1 MRTGFGARIAKLGLA
16 IGTAFALQACAATPQ
31 GSAADRI
38 FLGPVLTMDEA
49 RPGAEAVAVC
59 AGRIAA
65 VGSEREV
72 MRLRGSGT
80 QVTRLGTHALL
91 PGFFQAHAHF
101 AFIARKSM
109 LVALDP
115 PPIGATASIA
125 MIQAALRDGIAG
137 QLKQEKPI
145 LIGAGYDDTLLAE
158 KRHPTRDE
166 LDAVSRDVPIVIF
179 HISGHMAVAN
189 SKALELAH
197 IDAATADPEG
207 GHIGRRAG
215 GREPDGLLQE
225 SAMSGVMALLPAP
238 SPVATQ
244 AAFAATADDL
254 AAHGI
259 TTAVDHAA
267 SPADVAA
274 MRAFAD
280 AGKAKIDIVA
290 YPHISHGEKVFGLY
304 APEYKNGFR
313 VGGIKISL
321 DGSIQGYTGYLSEP
335 YFKQAP
341 GRDADFRGFPSAAA
355 SSIDET
361 VARLYRDSIPFAVHA
376 NGDAAIALILDA
388 AAKAQLLYQRPD
400 LRPVIIHAQTMREDQ
415 LDRAEAL
422 GLMPSFFEDHVYYW
436 GDRHRDIFLGPE
448 RAARISP
455 AASALKRH
463 MRFTLHDDA
472 PVVPADPL
480 RSVWVAVNRLTA
492 GGEVLGADQRIGVMD
507 ALKAVTLEPAYQHHE
522 EGEKGSISVGK
533 RADFV
538 ILGADPRAV
547 APESIRDISVVE
559 TIKDGRSIFTQP

>member
-1 MRTGFGARIAKLGLA
+1 METGIGTRMVKLGLA
-16 IGTAFALQACAATPQ
+16 LGTALALQACAAVPRKA
-31 GSAADRI
+31 AADRI
-38 FLGPVLTMDEA
+38 FVGSAILTMDDA
-49 RPGAEAVAVC
+49 RPTAEAVAVR

-65 VGSEREV
+65 VGSEKDV
-72 MRLRGSGT
+72 MRLKGEAT
-80 QVTRLGTHALL
+80 KVTRLETRVLL

-115 PPIGATASIA
+115 PPIGETASVGA
-125 MIQAALRDGIAG
+125 IQAALRAGLAG
-137 QLKQEKPI
+137 QEEWLV
-145 LIGAGYDDTLLAE
+145 GAGYDDSLLAE

-215 GREPDGLLQE
+215 SREPDGLLQE
-225 SAMSGVMALLPAP
+225 SAMGGIVALLPPP
-238 SPVATQ
+238 SAAATE

-259 TTAVDHAA
+259 TTVVDHAA
-267 SPADVAA
+267 SPVDVAA

-280 AGKAKIDIVA
+280 AGKAKIDLIA
-290 YPHISHGEKVFGLY
+290 YPHLSYGEKALALY
-304 APEYKNGFR
+304 APEYRNGFR
-313 VGGIKISL
+313 VGGMKITL

-341 GRDADFRGFPSAAA
+341 GRDADFRGYPSSAA
-355 SSIDET
+355 STVDET
-361 VARLYRDSIPFAVHA
+361 ISRLYRDSIPFAVHA
-376 NGDAAIALILDA
+376 NGDAAIDLMLDA
-388 AAKAQLLYQRPD
+388 VTRAQALYARPD

-415 LDRAEAL
+415 LDRAKAL

-436 GDRHRDIFLGPE
+436 GDRHRDIFLGPA
-448 RAARISP
+448 RAVRISP
-455 AASALKRH
+455 AASALKRGMH
-463 MRFTLHDDA
+463 FTLHDDA

-480 RSVWVAVNRLTA
+480 RSVWVAVNRITA
-492 GGEVLGADQRIGVMD
+492 GGVVLGADQRIGVMD

-522 EGEKGSISVGK
+522 EKEKGSITVGK
-533 RADFV
+533 RADLV
-538 ILGADPRAV
+538 ILADDPRGV
-547 APESIRDISVVE
+547 APDSIRDIKVVE
-559 TIKDGRSIFTQP
+559 TIKDGRPIFGGN

>member
-1 MRTGFGARIAKLGLA
+1 MRTGFGAQIAKLGLVL
-16 IGTAFALQACAATPQ
+16 GTAFALQACAATPR
-31 GSAADRI
+31 SPAADRI
-38 FLGPVLTMDEA
+38 FLGPVLTMNEA
-49 RPGAEAVAVC
+49 RPEAEAVAVR

-65 VGSEREV
+65 VGSAREV
-72 MRLRGSGT
+72 MRLRGEAT
-80 QVTRLGTHALL
+80 QVTHLGTHALL

-115 PPIGATASIA
+115 PPIGATASIGT
-125 MIQAALRDGIAG
+125 IQAALRDGLAE
-137 QLKQEKPI
+137 QLKQEKP
-145 LIGAGYDDTLLAE
+145 LLVGAGYDDTLLAE

-166 LDAVSRDVPIVIF
+166 LDAVSRDVPLVIF

-189 SKALELAH
+189 SKALDLAH
-197 IDAATADPEG
+197 INAVTVDPEG

-215 GREPDGLLQE
+215 SREPDGLLQE
-225 SAMSGVMALLPAP
+225 SAMSGVMALLPTP
-238 SPVATQ
+238 SPTAT
-244 AAFAATADDL
+244 ATAFAATADDL
-254 AAHGI
+254 AARGI

-280 AGKAKIDIVA
+280 AGKAKIDLIA
-290 YPHISHGEKVFGLY
+290 YPHLNHGEKAFALY

-313 VGGIKISL
+313 VGGIKITL

-376 NGDAAIALILDA
+376 NGDASIDLMLDA
-388 AAKAQLLYQRPD
+388 VAKAQPLYERPD

-415 LDRAEAL
+415 LDRAKAL

-455 AASALKRH
+455 AASALKRG

-522 EGEKGSISVGK
+522 EADKGSISVGK
-533 RADFV
+533 RADLV
-538 ILGADPRAV
+538 ILGADPRVV
-547 APESIRDISVVE
+547 APETIRDITVVE
-559 TIKDGRSIFTQP
+559 TIKDGRNIFTRP

>member
-1 MRTGFGARIAKLGLA
+1 MRIGFGARIAKLGLVL
-16 IGTAFALQACAATPQ
+16 GTALALQACAAAP
-31 GSAADRI
+31 GGEAADRI
-38 FLGPVLTMDEA
+38 FLGPVLTMDET
-49 RPGAEAVAVC
+49 RPEVEAVAVR

-65 VGSEREV
+65 VGSEREI
-72 MRLRGSGT
+72 MRLRGGAT

-125 MIQAALRDGIAG
+125 TIQAALRGGLAE
-137 QLKQEKPI
+137 QLKREKP
-145 LIGAGYDDTLLAE
+145 LLVGAGYDDTLLAE

-189 SKALELAH
+189 SKALEIAH

-215 GREPDGLLQE
+215 SREPDGLLQE
-225 SAMSGVMALLPAP
+225 SAMSGVLALLPTPPHA
-238 SPVATQ
+238 ATET
-244 AAFAATADDL
+244 AFAATADDL

-290 YPHISHGEKVFGLY
+290 YPHIDYGEKAFALY

-313 VGGIKISL
+313 VGGIKIML

-341 GRDADFRGFPSAAA
+341 GRSADFRGFASSAA
-355 SSIDET
+355 SSIYQT

-376 NGDAAIALILDA
+376 NGDAAIDLMLDA
-388 AAKAQLLYQRPD
+388 VAKAQALYSRQD
-400 LRPVIIHAQTMREDQ
+400 LRPAIIHAQTMRDDQ
-415 LDRAEAL
+415 LDRTKTL

-436 GDRHRDIFLGPE
+436 GDRHRDIFLGPD

-455 AASALKRH
+455 AASALKRG

-480 RSVWVAVNRLTA
+480 RSVWVAVNRITA
-492 GGEVLGADQRIGVMD
+492 GGAVLGADQRIGVTD

-522 EGEKGSISVGK
+522 EAEKGSISVGK
-533 RADFV
+533 RADLV
-538 ILGADPRAV
+538 ILAADPRSV
-547 APESIRDISVVE
+547 APETIRDIKVVE
-559 TIKDGRSIFTQP
+559 TIKDGRTIFDGN